1 MKYFLYKL
9 IPPRPTFPQD
19 MTEMER
25 KLMQEH
31 VAYWKDL
38 AKRRIAIVFGPVSD
52 PRGTYG
58 LAILEVEDETVVN
71 NISANDPAIKADSG
85 FRYEFIQCLNRSCES
100 KIFYAR
106 NVIH

>member
-19 MTEMER
+19 MTELER
-25 KLMQEH
+25 KLMQQH

-38 AKRRIAIVFGPVSD
+38 ADRRIAIVFGPVSD

-85 FRYEFIQCLNRSCES
+85 FRYEVHSMSEPILR
-100 KIFYAR
+100 K
-106 NVIH
+106 